1 MAKKKKR
8 SPTGKARKKT
18 SKRKVLSPAL
28 MQEKKKYLMSAG
40 KEAIARA
47 GTLMPED
54 IGSTRTEARR
64 LSSALVGGRGRGGG
78 LGIVFADM
86 DPTDSI
92 RIVDTDPV
100 DGLARID
107 SDPRDPLPPGW

>member
-1 MAKKKKR
+1 MAKAKKR
-8 SPTGKARKKT
+8 SPRGKPGKKV
-18 SKRKVLSPAL
+18 SKGKYLSPKL
-28 MQEKKKYLMSAG
+28 MQEKKQYLMTAG

-47 GTLMPED
+47 GTLKPED

-64 LSSALVGGRGRGGG
+64 LSSALVGGRGRG